1 MTCVA
6 KTPWPVWGGG
16 GKMWVEREEMGEL
29 DANVSTGGDDGGSCG
44 EEGDAG
50 RFSGVESRSCEMRS
64 MGEVGFWYT

>member
-1 MTCVA
+1 
-6 KTPWPVWGGG
+6 
-16 GKMWVEREEMGEL
+16 MWVEREEMGEL